1 VKIHSRFTTVVLA
14 SLLLLTFV
22 NACGRVPAEGT
33 KSTIAVSGAWALYPM
48 MVRWAEEYQ
57 KSNPSVLIDV
67 SAGGAGK
74 GIADTLSGA
83 ADIGMVSRDLS
94 AEEVAQGAFGVAVT
108 KDAVFP
114 MINAKNPVLDE
125 LLSRGVSRDALIGI
139 YITGQVTTWS
149 QVINNPAV
157 NAEIHVY
164 TRSDAAGA
172 AEMWAKYLGGNKQE
186 DLLGIGVY
194 GDPGILEAV
203 IKDPSGIGFNNLN
216 YAFDAS
222 TGQPVAGA
230 MELPIDINGNGQ
242 VDPEEK
248 LDTKAKAIEAIAT
261 GRYPS
266 PPARALFLVT
276 KGKPTGPV
284 RDLIV
289 WILTEGQQYVDE
301 AGYIQLPKEQ
311 LQAELQK
318 VR

>member
-1 VKIHSRFTTVVLA
+1 M
-14 SLLLLTFV
+14 FV

-94 AEEVAQGAFGVAVT
+94 PEEVAQGAFGVAVT

-157 NAEIHVY
+157 TAEIHVY
-164 TRSDAAGA
+164 TRSDACGA
-172 AEMWAKYLGGNKQE
+172 AEMWAKYLAGKQE

-242 VDPEEK
+242 VDAEEK
-248 LDTKAKAIEAIAT
+248 LNTKAKAIEAIAT

>member
-1 VKIHSRFTTVVLA
+1 VKIHFRCTTVVLA

-22 NACGRVPAEGT
+22 NACGRVPAEGI
-33 KSTIAVSGAWALYPM
+33 KSTITVSGAWALYPM

-125 LLSRGVSRDALIGI
+125 LLKRGVSRDTLIGV
-139 YITGQVTTWS
+139 YITGQVTSWG

-157 NAEIHVY
+157 NAEINVY
-164 TRSDAAGA
+164 TRSDACGA

-216 YAFDAS
+216 YAFDAA
-222 TGQPVAGA
+222 TGLPVAGA
-230 MELPIDINGNGQ
+230 MEMPIDINGNGQ
-242 VDPEEK
+242 VDAEEK

-276 KGKPTGPV
+276 RGKPTGPV
-284 RDLIV
+284 RDLLL

-301 AGYIQLPKEQ
+301 VGYIQLPKEQ

>member
-1 VKIHSRFTTVVLA
+1 MAIMA

-22 NACGRVPAEGT
+22 NACGQAPAEGT
-33 KSTIAVSGAWALYPM
+33 KSTITASGAWALYPM

-94 AEEVAQGAFGVAVT
+94 PEEVAQGAFGVAVT

-139 YITGQVTTWS
+139 YITGQVTTWG

-172 AEMWAKYLGGNKQE
+172 AEMWAKYLGGKSKKTCWGSAFMVIRAFWKQSSKTH
-186 DLLGIGVY
+186 LVLALTISIMPSTLRPANLS
-194 GDPGILEAV
+194 PGQWSCPLT
-203 IKDPSGIGFNNLN
+203 L
-216 YAFDAS
+216 
-222 TGQPVAGA
+222 
-230 MELPIDINGNGQ
+230 MEM
-242 VDPEEK
+242 
-248 LDTKAKAIEAIAT
+248 
-261 GRYPS
+261 
-266 PPARALFLVT
+266 
-276 KGKPTGPV
+276 V
-284 RDLIV
+284 R
-289 WILTEGQQYVDE
+289 WM
-301 AGYIQLPKEQ
+301 PRKN
-311 LQAELQK
+311 
-318 VR
+318 